1 MDFFSKS
8 KFKCSILVLAINY
21 VLTLEID
28 MNFTWTTMFEN
39 VNPLRCI
46 KFDNSFSNE
55 PNIISFGQG
64 LPFQPCPGKMRLLA
78 SAKSQSENVIYKSWK
93 CFFFDSQASSPSFG
107 WMSLIPH
114 VLGFHLTYF
123 IVFALT
129 LVASPKLNFKQWV
142 HTIISFGHLHYPLVE
157 IFWNSQITII
167 KFI

>member
-1 MDFFSKS
+1 MDFFCKS
-8 KFKCSILVLAINY
+8 KFKCSILFLAINY

-28 MNFTWTTMFEN
+28 MDFTQTTMFEN

-64 LPFQPCPGKMRLLA
+64 LPFQTCPGKMRLLA
-78 SAKSQSENVIYKSWK
+78 SAKSLSENVIYKSWK
-93 CFFFDSQASSPSFG
+93 CFSFFE
-107 WMSLIPH
+107 MSLFPH

-129 LVASPKLNFKQWV
+129 LVASPKLKFKQWA
-142 HTIISFGHLHYPLVE
+142 HTIISYGHLHYPLVE